1 MKKADVRQQQKMRYL
16 PLPKREVSYWK
27 TSKLCR
33 HFGIAKSRQ
42 KDGAWLAEKLFR
54 RFAALYQL
62 PADYGK
68 VASKAYLL
76 QSIHKGILETSKNTY
91 AGDIILTHPLKAL
104 TDEENLMLAAT
115 ISCVESADTLEK
127 SVKSNLKRTG
137 IGLDQGRVLKF
148 LAESVIL
155 AKQQITRQDIR
166 QNLHQNMQQTT
177 HQKVKKS
184 NEVSVR
190 HPSDS
195 FPRKLSDYMGLQIQ
209 VISGLSSQT
218 NDLSSPEV
226 IHDIRV
232 AFRKLLSL
240 SVIFSGYL
248 NDRWQQECMVRL
260 KENLKILGSLRDL
273 DIMQEKSV
281 YFLKKSGYNI
291 KDIPVLWKMIDE
303 DRENRLSEV
312 KRHCSSELYETF
324 LRDVGSYLET
334 GVCRPVLTKGGKVME
349 FQNRQ
354 VMEASLFQCFA
365 QLKAYDEWINGLA
378 VPEPVLHQMRIAF
391 KNMRYVLDFFSEESG
406 EKGQKLMESCVWFQT
421 VIGDLHDETVL
432 IDRMQDLL
440 QKMKINGAGKAE
452 LRIIKSFIDFSR
464 NERIELLGVFR
475 KKWKKFS
482 AENLNITQCKR

>member
-1 MKKADVRQQQKMRYL
+1 MKKADVRQQQNMKYL
-16 PLPKREVSYWK
+16 PLPKKEVSYWK

-91 AGDIILTHPLKAL
+91 AGDIILSHPLKAL
-104 TDEENLMLAAT
+104 TEEENLMLAAT
-115 ISCVESADTLEK
+115 ISCVNSADPLEK

-148 LAESVIL
+148 LTESVIL
-155 AKQQITRQDIR
+155 ANQQITRQDIR
-166 QNLHQNMQQTT
+166 QNLHQNMQQTI

-184 NEVSVR
+184 NEVSAR

>member
-1 MKKADVRQQQKMRYL
+1 MKKADVRQQQNMKYL
-16 PLPKREVSYWK
+16 PLPKKEVSYWK

-91 AGDIILTHPLKAL
+91 AGDIILSHPLKAL
-104 TDEENLMLAAT
+104 TEEENLMLAAT
-115 ISCVESADTLEK
+115 ISCVNSAVPLEK

-137 IGLDQGRVLKF
+137 IGLVQGRVLKF

-155 AKQQITRQDIR
+155 ANQQITRQDIR

-184 NEVSVR
+184 NEVSAR

-281 YFLKKSGYNI
+281 YFLNKSGYNI

-324 LRDVGSYLET
+324 LSDVGSYLVT

-406 EKGQKLMESCVWFQT
+406 DKGQKLMESCVWFQT

-440 QKMKINGAGKAE
+440 QKMKINGAGKTE

-464 NERIELLGVFR
+464 NERIELMGAFR

>member
-1 MKKADVRQQQKMRYL
+1 MKKADVRQQQNMRYL

-104 TDEENLMLAAT
+104 TEEENLMLAAT
-115 ISCVESADTLEK
+115 ISCVESADPLEK

-137 IGLDQGRVLKF
+137 IGLAQGRVLKF

-155 AKQQITRQDIR
+155 ANQQITRQDIR

-184 NEVSVR
+184 NEESAR

-281 YFLKKSGYNI
+281 YFLNKSGYNI

-312 KRHCSSELYETF
+312 KRHCSSKLYETF
-324 LRDVGSYLET
+324 LRDVGSYLVT
-334 GVCRPVLTKGGKVME
+334 GVCRQVLTKGGKVME